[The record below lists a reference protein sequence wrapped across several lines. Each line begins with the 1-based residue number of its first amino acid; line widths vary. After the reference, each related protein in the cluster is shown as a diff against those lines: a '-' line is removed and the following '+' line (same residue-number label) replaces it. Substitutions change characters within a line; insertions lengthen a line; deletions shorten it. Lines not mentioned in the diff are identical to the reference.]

1 MPRRKKEHRSLAGGY
16 RDLDIA
22 PGGPRDAAEIAEGIG
37 SRSVDSSPR
46 LEKRRTSSVR
56 AREARARVEED
67 ATSHLPLVHLASPL
81 RGRSGKTAYAELHC
95 HSNYSFKE
103 GASHTSELLIEAQA
117 LGMSALAITDHDNL
131 CGVMEFAQAAKGVGI
146 KPIIGVEITLVSGHH
161 LTLLAENAEGYKNI
175 CELTTRA
182 HMDPPE
188 RPGPNGVLP
197 ALDPSLLKDHASG
210 VICLSGCRHG
220 EISELVLVGRLGEAR
235 RLAAQYR
242 DWFGADNFFLEL
254 QQNLVLD
261 DTERNRLMA
270 GIGSDLGIPIVATNN
285 AHYHLRERSH
295 LNDVLVAIQ
304 HNKSLEETHRERRA
318 NDQFYL
324 KPPDEMASL
333 FAAYPEAIENTV
345 RIADRCD
352 FDLTSAKVYDFP
364 DYDVPEGHTQT
375 SWLRKLCE
383 EAAVRKYGEINGPI
397 RERLDEEMAL
407 LEKHNMAG
415 FVLQY
420 YDIIRIAREVQ
431 EDLGLVEPGLPLEE
445 NPPGRGRGSSVAML
459 VGYLIGLS
467 HIDPLE
473 FGLTLDRFMPDAEM
487 DGPPDIDLDFP
498 RDIREKLI
506 LRVHERWGND
516 RAVLTGMIS
525 TYRIKGAIRDIGKAL
540 GLPEDDLDKLTKRVD
555 GHAGVKDLP
564 AEMHSLPEY
573 RGRVHLPL
581 WQDLVRLALQLGGFP
596 KYLAQHPGGMI
607 LSARPL
613 SETVP
618 LQRSAIDGRYI
629 CQWDK
634 DSADDAGFVKIDFLA
649 LGALSQMNEALRLIE
664 QRTEERIDL
673 SRIDFE
679 DPKVYAMLHRADTVG
694 VFQVESAA
702 QMQTIPRIRPKNLF
716 EMAWEVGAV
725 RPGVGVNDGVSMLIW
740 RHNGKEPGWQYDHPL
755 EKAALERT
763 YGVPLYQDQLMELA
777 VHVAGFTPA
786 EGDRMRRAFGRRN
799 RHELIPIWREKFM
812 TGALANG
819 VPPEAAEKIFGKFH
833 GEFQFPEAHAFAFG
847 VTAYQMSWMKRY
859 YPLEFFVGLF
869 NQQPMGF
876 YNLETL
882 KEDAKRHGVQVLN
895 PDVNRSGKLSVIDD
909 ERLRLGFAH
918 VATVRSATADQML
931 AEREANGPFTSVSD
945 FMTRTGVRHGPLDKL
960 VDAGTFDSLTSPSVK
975 TKAPALVGV
984 LEVPGPV
991 PLPSSPAT
999 GTIVREQRTVW
1010 TPTDEN
1016 RRETKWEVGL
1026 RYQPVG
1032 RQLAFE
1038 LPVEQD
1044 MVALPE
1050 ASEWDVMKGEY
1061 NTLGLYPRA
1070 HLMEKLRPHL
1080 PPDLVRSADIRDLK
1094 DGTPIRVAGVVIRR
1108 QRPLAKAVFI
1118 TLEDE
1123 TGHVPLV
1130 IWPDVYD
1137 RVKRVARE
1145 PILLCSG
1152 VVSHREGTLNVVV
1165 RTIQPVP
1172 TDVSMLKSKD
1182 WG

>member
-22 PGGPRDAAEIAEGIG
+22 PGGPGDAAEIAEQIG
-37 SRSVDSSPR
+37 SRSVGSSPR

-56 AREARARVEED
+56 TREAKARVVGV
-67 ATSHLPLVHLASPL
+67 ATSHSPLIHLASPL
-81 RGRSGKTAYAELHC
+81 RERRGETAYAELHC

-117 LGMSALAITDHDNL
+117 LGMRTLAITDHDNM

-146 KPIIGVEITLVSGHH
+146 KPIIGVEITLASGHH

-197 ALDPSLLKDHASG
+197 ALDPSLLKDHAGG

-220 EISELVLVGRLGEAR
+220 EISELVLAGRLGEAR

-242 DWFGADNFFLEL
+242 DWFSADNFFLEL
-254 QQNLVLD
+254 QQNLVLG

-324 KPPDEMASL
+324 KSPEEMATL

-364 DYDVPEGHTQT
+364 DFDVPEGHTQT
-375 SWLRKLCE
+375 SWLRQLCE
-383 EAAVRKYGEINGPI
+383 EAAVRKYGEVNGPI

-407 LEKHNMAG
+407 LEKHNLAG

-564 AEMHSLPEY
+564 AEMRSLPEY
-573 RGRVHLPL
+573 RGRADLPL

-664 QRTEERIDL
+664 QRTEERVDL

-725 RPGVGVNDGVSMLIW
+725 RPGVGVNDGVSMLIR

-777 VHVAGFTPA
+777 VHVGGFTPA

-812 TGALANG
+812 TGALAKG
-819 VPPEAAEKIFGKFH
+819 VPPEAAEKIFSKFH

-895 PDVNRSGKLSVIDD
+895 PDVNRSGKLSVIDA

-918 VATVRSATADQML
+918 VATVRSATADQVL
-931 AEREANGPFTSVSD
+931 EEREANGPFTSVSD
-945 FMTRTGVRHGPLDKL
+945 FMARTGVRHGPLDKL
-960 VDAGTFDSLTSPSVK
+960 VDAGTFDSLVSRAVA

-991 PLPSSPAT
+991 PLPSMPAT
-999 GTIVREQRTVW
+999 DAIVREQRTVW

-1026 RYQPVG
+1026 RYRPVG

-1080 PPDLVRSADIRDLK
+1080 PTDLVRSADIRDLK

-1123 TGHVPLV
+1123 TGHAPLV
-1130 IWPDVYD
+1130 IWPDVYE
-1137 RVKRVARE
+1137 RVKRIARE

-1165 RTIQPVP
+1165 RTITPVP

>member
-1 MPRRKKEHRSLAGGY
+1 MPRRKKEHRSRAEAY

-22 PGGPRDAAEIAEGIG
+22 PGRPRDATEIAEQIG

-56 AREARARVEED
+56 AREAKARVEE
-67 ATSHLPLVHLASPL
+67 TIEPPPSP
-81 RGRSGKTAYAELHC
+81 YAELHC

-103 GASHTSELLIEAQA
+103 GASRTSELLIEAQA
-117 LGMSALAITDHDNL
+117 LGMRALAITDHDNL

-146 KPIIGVEITLVSGHH
+146 KPIIGVEITLASGHH

-175 CELTTRA
+175 CKLTTRA

-188 RPGPNGVLP
+188 RPGRNGVLP
-197 ALDPSLLKDHASG
+197 ALTPSLLKDHASG

-220 EISELVLVGRLGEAR
+220 EISELVLAGRLSEAR
-235 RLAAQYR
+235 RLGAQYR
-242 DWFGADNFFLEL
+242 DWFGANNFFLEL
-254 QQNLVLD
+254 QQNLVFD

-270 GIGSDLGIPIVATNN
+270 DIGSDLGIPIVATNN

-295 LNDVLVAIQ
+295 LNDILIAIQ

-324 KPPDEMASL
+324 KSSDEMASL
-333 FAAYPEAIENTV
+333 FTAYPEAIENTV
-345 RIADRCD
+345 RIADRCN
-352 FDLTSAKVYDFP
+352 FDLTSEKVYDFP

-375 SWLRKLCE
+375 RWLRKLCE
-383 EAAVRKYGEINGPI
+383 EAAIRKYGEVNDSI
-397 RERLDEEMAL
+397 RARLDKEMAL
-407 LEKHNMAG
+407 LEKHNLAG

-473 FGLTLDRFMPDAEM
+473 FGLTLDRFIPDSEM

-540 GLPEDDLDKLTKRVD
+540 GLPGDDLNKLTKRVD

-564 AEMHSLPEY
+564 AEMRSLPEY
-573 RGRVHLPL
+573 RGRADLPL
-581 WQDLVRLALQLGGFP
+581 WQDLVRFALQLGGFP

-664 QRTEERIDL
+664 QRTEERVDL

-702 QMQTIPRIRPKNLF
+702 QMQTTPRIRPKNLF

-725 RPGVGVNDGVSMLIW
+725 RPGVGVNDGVSMLIR

-777 VHVAGFTPA
+777 VHVGGFTPA

-799 RHELIPIWREKFM
+799 RHELIPIWRQKFM
-812 TGALANG
+812 TGAVAKG
-819 VPPEAAEKIFGKFH
+819 VPPEAAETIFSKFH

-847 VTAYQMSWMKRY
+847 VTAYQMAWMKRY

-895 PDVNRSGKLSVIDD
+895 PDANRSGKLSVIDD
-909 ERLRLGFAH
+909 ERLRLGFVH
-918 VATVRSATADQML
+918 VATVRSATADQVL
-931 AEREANGPFTSVSD
+931 EEREANGSFISVAD
-945 FMTRTGVRHGPLDKL
+945 FMARTGVRHGSLNKL
-960 VDAGTFDSLTSPSVK
+960 VDAGTFDSLVSRAIA
-975 TKAPALVGV
+975 TKAPALVGA

-991 PLPSSPAT
+991 PLPSSPTTHA
-999 GTIVREQRTVW
+999 IVREQRTVW

-1026 RYQPVG
+1026 RYRPVG

-1080 PPDLVRSADIRDLK
+1080 PPGLVRSADIRDLK
-1094 DGTPIRVAGVVIRR
+1094 DGTPIYVAGVVIRR

-1123 TGHVPLV
+1123 TGHTPLV
-1130 IWPDVYD
+1130 IWPDVYE
-1137 RVKRVARE
+1137 RVRRTAHE

-1165 RTIQPVP
+1165 RTLTPVP

>member
-1 MPRRKKEHRSLAGGY
+1 MFLETAAIEMPKRKKEHRSQAEDY

-22 PGGPRDAAEIAEGIG
+22 PGGPRDAAEIAEQIG

-56 AREARARVEED
+56 AREAKARVEE
-67 ATSHLPLVHLASPL
+67 TIEPPPSP
-81 RGRSGKTAYAELHC
+81 YAELHC

-103 GASHTSELLIEAQA
+103 GASRTSELLIEAQA
-117 LGMSALAITDHDNL
+117 LGMRALAITDHDNL

-146 KPIIGVEITLVSGHH
+146 KPIIGVEITLASGHH

-175 CELTTRA
+175 CKLTTRA

-197 ALDPSLLKDHASG
+197 ALAPSLLKDHASG

-220 EISELVLVGRLGEAR
+220 EISELVLAGRLSEAR
-235 RLAAQYR
+235 RLGAQYR
-242 DWFGADNFFLEL
+242 DWFGANNFFLEL
-254 QQNLVLD
+254 QQNLVFD

-270 GIGSDLGIPIVATNN
+270 DIGSDLGIPIVATNN

-295 LNDVLVAIQ
+295 LNDILVAIQ

-324 KPPDEMASL
+324 KSSDEMASL
-333 FAAYPEAIENTV
+333 FTAYPEAIENTV

-352 FDLTSAKVYDFP
+352 FDLTSEKVYDFP

-375 SWLRKLCE
+375 RWLRKLCE
-383 EAAVRKYGEINGPI
+383 EAAIRKYGEVNDSI
-397 RERLDEEMAL
+397 RERLDEEITL
-407 LEKHNMAG
+407 LEKHNLAG

-473 FGLTLDRFMPDAEM
+473 FGLTLDRFIPDSEM

-540 GLPEDDLDKLTKRVD
+540 GLPGDDLDKLTKRVD

-564 AEMHSLPEY
+564 AEMRSLPEY
-573 RGRVHLPL
+573 RGRADLPL

-649 LGALSQMNEALRLIE
+649 LGALSQMNEALSLIE
-664 QRTEERIDL
+664 QRTEERVDL

-702 QMQTIPRIRPKNLF
+702 QMQTTPRIRPKNLF

-725 RPGVGVNDGVSMLIW
+725 RPGVGVNDGVSMLIR

-777 VHVAGFTPA
+777 VHVGGFTPA

-812 TGALANG
+812 TGALAKG
-819 VPPEAAEKIFGKFH
+819 VPPEAAEKIFSKFH

-847 VTAYQMSWMKRY
+847 VTAYQMSWIKRY

-895 PDVNRSGKLSVIDD
+895 PDANRSGKLSVIDD

-918 VATVRSATADQML
+918 VATVRSATADQVL
-931 AEREANGPFTSVSD
+931 AEREANGSFASVSD
-945 FMTRTGVRHGPLDKL
+945 FMARTGIRHGPLDKL
-960 VDAGTFDSLTSPSVK
+960 VDAGTFDSLVSRAVA
-975 TKAPALVGV
+975 TKAPALVGA

-991 PLPSSPAT
+991 PLPSSPPTHA
-999 GTIVREQRTVW
+999 IVRKQRTVW

-1026 RYQPVG
+1026 RYRPVG

-1070 HLMEKLRPHL
+1070 HLMEKLRPYL

-1094 DGTPIRVAGVVIRR
+1094 DGTPICVAGVVIRR

-1123 TGHVPLV
+1123 TGHAPLV
-1130 IWPDVYD
+1130 IWPDVYE
-1137 RVKRVARE
+1137 RVRRTARE
-1145 PILLCSG
+1145 PILLCNG

-1165 RTIQPVP
+1165 RTVTPVP

>member
-1 MPRRKKEHRSLAGGY
+1 MPRPKKEHRSMGGFSS
-16 RDLDIA
+16 DLRGSDENHA
-22 PGGPRDAAEIAEGIG
+22 HADGQGGPGDAAEIAEQIG
-37 SRSVDSSPR
+37 TKSVDSSPR
-46 LEKRRTSSVR
+46 LEKRRSASVR
-56 AREARARVEED
+56 AREARPRPTNTGAVEGTPSPADTDREGENIADASASVGARLAPPGDIAGGKGEGPPDD
-67 ATSHLPLVHLASPL
+67 AILTPRRPPP
-81 RGRSGKTAYAELHC
+81 YAELHC

-146 KPIIGVEITLVSGHH
+146 KPIIGVEVSLASGHH
-161 LTLLAENAEGYKNI
+161 LTLLAENAEGYRNI
-175 CELTTRA
+175 SLLTTRA

-188 RPGPNGVLP
+188 RPGTRNGSGVVQP
-197 ALDPSLLKDHASG
+197 ALDPALLAQHASG

-220 EISELVLVGRLGEAR
+220 QISELVLAGGPESLREAR
-235 RLAAQYR
+235 RLAAVYR

-254 QQNLVLD
+254 QQNLVSG

-270 GIGSDLGIPIVATNN
+270 GIGADLGIPIVATNN
-285 AHYHLRERSH
+285 AHYHARERSH
-295 LNDVLVAIQ
+295 LNDVLMAIQ

-324 KPPDEMASL
+324 KPPGEMAAL

-364 DYDVPEGHTQT
+364 DYDVPDGHTQT
-375 SWLRKLCE
+375 GWLRKLCE
-383 EAAVRKYGEINGPI
+383 EAAVRKYGEVSAPV

-407 LEKHNMAG
+407 LEKHNLAG

-420 YDIIRIAREVQ
+420 YEIIKIAREVQ

-445 NPPGRGRGSSVAML
+445 NPPGRGRGSSVSML

-473 FGLTLDRFMPDAEM
+473 FGLKLDRFLPDADM
-487 DGPPDIDLDFP
+487 GGPPDIDLDFP

-540 GLPEDDLDKLTKRVD
+540 GLPEEDLDKLTKRVD
-555 GHAGVKDLP
+555 GHSGVRDLP
-564 AEMHSLPEY
+564 SEMRALPEY
-573 RGRVHLPL
+573 RDRADLPV
-581 WQDLVRLALQLGGFP
+581 WQDLVRLSLQLGGFP

-673 SRIDFE
+673 SRIDFD

-702 QMQTIPRIRPKNLF
+702 QMQTIPRIRPKNLY

-725 RPGVGVNDGVSMLIW
+725 RPGVGVNDGVSMLIR
-740 RHNGKEPGWQYDHPL
+740 RHTGREPNWDYDHPL
-755 EKAALERT
+755 EKPALERT
-763 YGVPLYQDQLMELA
+763 YGVPLYQDQLMELG

-786 EGDRMRRAFGRRN
+786 EADRMRRAFSRRN
-799 RHELIPIWREKFM
+799 RAELIPVWREKFM
-812 TGALANG
+812 TGALALG
-819 VPPEAAEKIFGKFH
+819 VPQEAAEKIFSKFH

-847 VTAYQMSWMKRY
+847 VTAYQMSWLKRY
-859 YPLEFFVGLF
+859 HPLEFFVGLF

-882 KEDAKRHGVQVLN
+882 KEDARRHGVQVLN
-895 PDVNRSGKLSVIDD
+895 PDANRSGKLSTVDD

-918 VATVRSATADQML
+918 VASVRAATADLIL
-931 AEREANGPFTSVSD
+931 AAREQDGPFASVAD
-945 FMTRTGVRHGPLDKL
+945 FMARTGVRHDPLDSL
-960 VDAGTFDSLTSPSVK
+960 VDAGTFDSLTSR
-975 TKAPALVGV
+975 A
-984 LEVPGPV
+984 
-991 PLPSSPAT
+991 
-999 GTIVREQRTVW
+999 
-1010 TPTDEN
+1010 
-1016 RRETKWEVGL
+1016 
-1026 RYQPVG
+1026 
-1032 RQLAFE
+1032 
-1038 LPVEQD
+1038 
-1044 MVALPE
+1044 VA
-1050 ASEWDVMKGEY
+1050 
-1061 NTLGLYPRA
+1061 
-1070 HLMEKLRPHL
+1070 
-1080 PPDLVRSADIRDLK
+1080 
-1094 DGTPIRVAGVVIRR
+1094 
-1108 QRPLAKAVFI
+1108 
-1118 TLEDE
+1118 
-1123 TGHVPLV
+1123 
-1130 IWPDVYD
+1130 
-1137 RVKRVARE
+1137 
-1145 PILLCSG
+1145 
-1152 VVSHREGTLNVVV
+1152 
-1165 RTIQPVP
+1165 
-1172 TDVSMLKSKD
+1172 
-1182 WG
+1182 

>member
-1 MPRRKKEHRSLAGGY
+1 MPRRKKEHRSRAGNY
-16 RDLDIA
+16 HDLDIA
-22 PGGPRDAAEIAEGIG
+22 PGGPCDAAEIAEHIS

-56 AREARARVEED
+56 AREAKARVKETLEPH
-67 ATSHLPLVHLASPL
+67 SSP
-81 RGRSGKTAYAELHC
+81 YAELHC

-103 GASHTSELLIEAQA
+103 GASRTSELLIEAQA
-117 LGMSALAITDHDNL
+117 LGMRALAITDHDNL

-146 KPIIGVEITLVSGHH
+146 KPIIGVEITLASGHH

-175 CELTTRA
+175 CKLTTRA

-197 ALDPSLLKDHASG
+197 ALAPSLLKDHASG

-220 EISELVLVGRLGEAR
+220 EISELVLAGRLSEAR
-235 RLAAQYR
+235 RLSAQYR
-242 DWFGADNFFLEL
+242 DWFGANNFFLEL

-270 GIGSDLGIPIVATNN
+270 DIGSDLGIPIVATNN

-295 LNDVLVAIQ
+295 LNDILVAIQ

-324 KPPDEMASL
+324 KPSDEMASL
-333 FAAYPEAIENTV
+333 FTAYPEAIENTV
-345 RIADRCD
+345 RIADQCD
-352 FDLTSAKVYDFP
+352 FDLTSEKVYDFP

-375 SWLRKLCE
+375 RWLRKLCE
-383 EAAVRKYGEINGPI
+383 EAAIRKYGEVNDPI

-407 LEKHNMAG
+407 LEKHNLAG

-459 VGYLIGLS
+459 IGYLIGLS

-473 FGLTLDRFMPDAEM
+473 FGLTLDRFIPDAEM

-498 RDIREKLI
+498 RDIRKKLI

-540 GLPEDDLDKLTKRVD
+540 GLPADDLDKLTKRVD

-564 AEMHSLPEY
+564 VEMRSLPEY
-573 RGRVHLPL
+573 RDRADLPL
-581 WQDLVRLALQLGGFP
+581 WQDLVRFALQLGGFP

-618 LQRSAIDGRYI
+618 LQRSAINGRYI

-664 QRTEERIDL
+664 QRTEERVDL

-702 QMQTIPRIRPKNLF
+702 QMQTTPRIRPKNLF

-725 RPGVGVNDGVSMLIW
+725 RPGVGVNDGVSMLIR

-777 VHVAGFTPA
+777 VHVGGFTPA

-812 TGALANG
+812 TGALAKG
-819 VPPEAAEKIFGKFH
+819 VPPEAAETIFNKFH

-895 PDVNRSGKLSVIDD
+895 PDANRSGKFSVIDD

-918 VATVRSATADQML
+918 VATVRSATADQVL
-931 AEREANGPFTSVSD
+931 LEREMHGSFTSVSD
-945 FMTRTGVRHGPLDKL
+945 FMVRTGVRHGPLDKL
-960 VDAGTFDSLTSPSVK
+960 VDAGTFDSLVSRAVA
-975 TKAPALVGV
+975 TKAPALVGA

-999 GTIVREQRTVW
+999 RVIVREQRTVW

-1016 RRETKWEVGL
+1016 RRETKWEIGL
-1026 RYQPVG
+1026 RYRPVG

-1038 LPVEQD
+1038 FPVEQD

-1080 PPDLVRSADIRDLK
+1080 PQNLVRSADIRDLQ
-1094 DGTPIRVAGVVIRR
+1094 DGTPICVAGVVIRR

-1118 TLEDE
+1118 TIEDE
-1123 TGHVPLV
+1123 TGHAPLV
-1130 IWPDVYD
+1130 IWPDVYE
-1137 RVKRVARE
+1137 RVRRTAHE
-1145 PILLCSG
+1145 PVLLCSG

-1165 RTIQPVP
+1165 RTLTPVP